1 MNKAIGYVFLLVIG
15 LAIGVPIGMV
25 IQNPQDTPLGT
36 EEKVSLIDI
45 EYIYSDNSGLSVILK
60 NQFTNKVLNGNV
72 TVYQNENQW
81 TERVDW
87 HTDWRNGY
95 GFAGIECI
103 LEENKTIRIK
113 YTENYPKETYL
124 DRTLQWAQIR
134 IRESLTFTFM
144 ETEELKIT
152 SIEFTGSS
160 DALND
165 TITVNVLN
173 TGTTDVSIVAA
184 VSVSGLNV
192 TGGDTTAAT
201 VGKGDI
207 KTFIV
212 DLNGLEEWCK
222 GRSYSVELLSSKGN
236 KFTYT
241 ATAPA

>member
-1 MNKAIGYVFLLVIG
+1 MNKTLGYVLLLVIG

-36 EEKVSLIDI
+36 GENVSLIDI
-45 EYIYSDNSGLSVILK
+45 EYIYSDNPGLSVILK
-60 NQFTNKVLNGNV
+60 NQFTDKVLNGNV

-95 GFAGIECI
+95 GFAGIGCI
-103 LEENKTIRIK
+103 LEENKTLRIK

-144 ETEELKIT
+144 ETEELKIASVT
-152 SIEFTGSS
+152 FGTDNS
-160 DALND
+160 
-165 TITVNVLN
+165 TITVKVQN
-173 TGTTDVSIVAA
+173 TGTTDVSIIAA
-184 VSVSGLNV
+184 VTVTGYGV
-192 TGGDTTAAT
+192 TGGTTTSAT
-201 VGKGDI
+201 VGKGDTA
-207 KTFIV
+207 TFTVTLI
-212 DLNGLEEWCK
+212 GSEQWSEGK
-222 GRSYSVELLSSKGN
+222 SYNVELLSSKGN

-241 ATAPA
+241 DTAPA

>member
-1 MNKAIGYVFLLVIG
+1 MNNAIGYVFLLVIG

-144 ETEELKIT
+144 ETEQL
-152 SIEFTGSS
+152 
-160 DALND
+160 
-165 TITVNVLN
+165 TITKVEFGSAATMINVTIMN
-173 TGTTDVSIVAA
+173 TGTTDVVLNA
-184 VSVSGLNV
+184 VTV
-192 TGGDTTAAT
+192 TGSGVTGSSIASTTIAKGAT
-201 VGKGDI
+201 VEVSITVTGAWAAGNAYNI
-207 KTFIV
+207 
-212 DLNGLEEWCK
+212 
-222 GRSYSVELLSSKGN
+222 ELLSTKGN
-236 KFTYT
+236 KFAYT
-241 ATAPA
+241 ETA

>member
-95 GFAGIECI
+95 GFAGIGCI

-134 IRESLTFTFM
+134 IREPSLTFTFM
-144 ETEELKIT
+144 ETEELRIT
-152 SIEFTGSS
+152 SVAFGT
-160 DALND
+160 DNT
-165 TITVNVLN
+165 TITVNVQN
-173 TGTTDVSIVAA
+173 TGTTDVVISSATIAGVGITGTPTIIG
-184 VSVSGLNV
+184 SPV
-192 TGGDTTAAT
+192 TI
-201 VGKGDI
+201 GKGLSVELDI
-207 KTFIV
+207 NVAGTWSAG
-212 DLNGLEEWCK
+212 NA
-222 GRSYSVELLSSKGN
+222 YNVELLSTKGN
-236 KFTYT
+236 KFSYT
-241 ATAPA
+241 ETA